1 MSDFL
6 RRTRLADAADAVQRA
21 ARFRLPQAQ
30 SFERLTEL
38 VEHRLPDDLPRIPQR
53 DVDEAVRGM
62 GIPVQ
67 RSYPELYFALAT
79 GVGKRRLMGASA
91 AYLYAARQSR
101 NMLILAPRDAILRKL
116 EREALAGSDPDY
128 LLLDGRIVPVP
139 NVCTRDNLESF
150 EPDSRRLNLFILSP
164 QTLVGTDRRISKAR
178 PYSSVRSLSEYLRAC
193 PDLIIF
199 SDEAHHI
206 GDEGAA
212 WRAGV
217 DALEPKL
224 YLAYTATPQPG
235 QPTAYTYDLAACL
248 RDGLYTKAV
257 ELYTKKRDDLL
268 DDDAWERVT
277 LDYAVGRLKIKEAA
291 FDAYRVDHPSW
302 PAEPPVLL
310 LTCRDREHAEEVGRL
325 MTDRYGFDSETEVIV
340 THSGRRRAEVEV
352 ERIVEL
358 DAPGNRAR
366 VVVQVQQL
374 TEGWD
379 VRRVYVMAPLRT
391 MGTFQY
397 AIQNLGRGL
406 RLPVGERIGE
416 QQLDTLDVVLFG
428 RESAAEI
435 IDRAR
440 EQFGDPETGSAPIEV
455 TEAGDEPEQPVARID
470 VSQDPREVV
479 EWSWPTVRR
488 IPESLDLDFDPDL
501 PEHAL
506 EDIVTRVVL
515 GDAAP
520 SAEAAKDAARYSVE
534 ELKRAVVPQVC
545 RQLEFLDELTDRPGV
560 ERLIDRLLA
569 KMDLDQRAGN
579 QIAQVYV
586 APERLTAFLVSELIE
601 RRRSLPARFEATG
614 QVHRLRLEKVRTIVP
629 DDGRQPADQRQVAT

>member
-1 MSDFL
+1 MTDFL

-21 ARFRLPQAQ
+21 ARFRLPQAR
-30 SFERLTEL
+30 SFERLREL
-38 VEHRLPDDLPRIPQR
+38 VEHRLPDDLPRVPQR

-67 RSYPELYFALAT
+67 RAYPELYFALAT

-116 EREALAGSDPDY
+116 EREALAASDEDY

-150 EPDSRRLNLFILSP
+150 EPDPRRLNLFVLSP
-164 QTLVGTDRRISKAR
+164 QTLVGTDRRISKPR
-178 PYSSVRSLSEYLRAC
+178 PYSSVRSLAEYLAAA
-193 PDLIIF
+193 PDLIVF

-206 GDEGAA
+206 GDEKAA

-217 DALEPKL
+217 DALAPKL

-235 QPTAYTYDLAACL
+235 QPIAYSYDLAACL

-257 ELYTKKRDDLL
+257 ELYTKRRDELL
-268 DDDAWERVT
+268 DDDAWERIT
-277 LDYAVGRLKIKEAA
+277 IDYAVARLKIKEAA
-291 FDAYRVDHPSW
+291 FDAYREEHSAW

-310 LTCRDREHAEEVGRL
+310 LTCRDKEHAEGVGRL
-325 MTDRYGFDSETEVIV
+325 VIDRYGFDENEVIV
-340 THSGRRRAEVEV
+340 THSGRRPSEAEL

-358 DAPGNRAR
+358 DAPGNHAR

-406 RLPVGERIGE
+406 RLPVGERVGDE
-416 QQLDTLDVVLFG
+416 QLDTLDVILFG

-440 EQFGDPETGSAPIEV
+440 EQFGDPETGGAPIHV
-455 TEAGDEPEQPVARID
+455 TEAGDKPEQPVGRRN
-470 VSQDPREVV
+470 VLQEPREIV
-479 EWSWPTVRR
+479 EWSWPGVRR
-488 IPESLDLDFDPDL
+488 VPEPLNLDFDPDL
-501 PEHAL
+501 PQYAV
-506 EDIVTRVVL
+506 EDIVHRVVL
-515 GDAAP
+515 GDTRPGAQAAD
-520 SAEAAKDAARYSVE
+520 EAPLYSVE

-545 RQLEFLDELTDRPGV
+545 RQLEFLDELTDRLGV

-569 KMDLDQRAGN
+569 KMDLDQHAGE
-579 QIAQVYV
+579 QIATVYV
-586 APERLTAFLVSELIE
+586 SPERLTAFLVSELTA
-601 RRRSLPARFEATG
+601 RRRSLPPRFETTG
-614 QVHRLRLEKVRTIVP
+614 QVHRLRLERVRTIVP
-629 DDGRQPADQRQVAT
+629 DDGRGAADQRQVTT